1 MCTKVFKRFFKLNV
15 SCMNGIYLI
24 IGGNL
29 GDRLALIE
37 DCKQKIEK
45 EIGSI
50 KKSSS
55 IYESESWGETD
66 NPNYLNQ
73 VLFVESKYDAKKALA
88 IALEIEKDLGR
99 TRDKKWESRLIDI
112 DILFF
117 NDEIIDEKDLKVP
130 HPHLQ
135 NRKFVLVPLN
145 EIASNFVHPVLKK
158 NVKVLLDECEDKLKV
173 TNITDNRH
181 LTSDI

>member
-1 MCTKVFKRFFKLNV
+1 
-15 SCMNGIYLI
+15 MNGIYFI

-37 DCKQKIEK
+37 DCKHKIEK
-45 EIGSI
+45 EIGIISR
-50 KKSSS
+50 SSS
-55 IYESESWGETD
+55 IYESASWGETD

-73 VLFVESKYDAKKALA
+73 VLYVESIFSAKEVLEK
-88 IALEIEKDLGR
+88 ALEIEKKLGR

-117 NDEIIDEKDLKVP
+117 NDEIIDEKDLKIP

-145 EIASNFVHPVLKK
+145 DIASELIHPILKK
-158 NVKVLLDECEDKLKV
+158 SMMVLLDECQ
-173 TNITDNRH
+173 DN
-181 LTSDI
+181 LECIVFKSIN

>member
-1 MCTKVFKRFFKLNV
+1 
-15 SCMNGIYLI
+15 MNGIYFI

-37 DCKQKIEK
+37 ECKQKI
-45 EIGSI
+45 
-50 KKSSS
+50 KKILGPILRSSS
-55 IYESESWGETD
+55 IYESESWGETN

-73 VLFVESKYDAKKALA
+73 VLFIESKFSAKEVLEK
-88 IALEIEKDLGR
+88 ALEIEKELGR

-117 NDEIIDEKDLKVP
+117 NNEIIEEKNLKIP

-145 EIASNFVHPVLKK
+145 EIASEFVHPVLKTTIS
-158 NVKVLLDECEDKLKV
+158 NLLDNCNDNLKV
-173 TNITDNRH
+173 SNLIPSIST
-181 LTSDI
+181 

>member
-1 MCTKVFKRFFKLNV
+1 
-15 SCMNGIYLI
+15 MNGIYFI

-37 DCKQKIEK
+37 ECKQKI
-45 EIGSI
+45 
-50 KKSSS
+50 KKILGPILRSSS
-55 IYESESWGETD
+55 IYESESWGETN

-73 VLFVESKYDAKKALA
+73 VLFIESKFSAKEVLEK
-88 IALEIEKDLGR
+88 ALEIEKELGR

-117 NDEIIDEKDLKVP
+117 NDEIIEEKNLKIP

-145 EIASNFVHPVLKK
+145 EIASEFVHPVLKTTIS
-158 NVKVLLDECEDKLKV
+158 NLLDNCSDNLKV
-173 TNITDNRH
+173 SNLIP
-181 LTSDI
+181 SISS

>member
-1 MCTKVFKRFFKLNV
+1 
-15 SCMNGIYLI
+15 MNGIYII

-37 DCKQKIEK
+37 DCKHKIEK
-45 EIGSI
+45 EIGIISR
-50 KKSSS
+50 SSS
-55 IYESESWGETD
+55 IYESASWGETD

-73 VLFVESKYDAKKALA
+73 VLYIESNFSAKEVLEK
-88 IALEIEKDLGR
+88 ALEIEKELGR

-117 NDEIIDEKDLKVP
+117 NEEIIDEKNLKIP

-145 EIASNFVHPVLKK
+145 EIASEFIHPVFKK
-158 NVKVLLDECEDKLKV
+158 SVSYLLSICQDKLKV
-173 TNITDNRH
+173 TVII
-181 LTSDI
+181 LKL

>member
-1 MCTKVFKRFFKLNV
+1 MYAKVFKRFFNLNV

-37 DCKQKIEK
+37 DCTRKIEK
-45 EIGSI
+45 IVGPI
-50 KKSSS
+50 LKSSS
-55 IYESESWGETD
+55 SYESESWGETD

-73 VLFVESKYDAKKALA
+73 VLFIESTFCAKEVLEK
-88 IALEIEKDLGR
+88 ALEIEKGLGR

-117 NDEIIDEKDLKVP
+117 NADIIDEKDLNIP
-130 HPHLQ
+130 HPHLH

-145 EIASNFVHPVLKK
+145 EIASEFIHPVLKTTIS
-158 NVKVLLDECEDKLKV
+158 NLLENCSDNLKV
-173 TNITDNRH
+173 TKLIPNIK
-181 LTSDI
+181 S

>member
-1 MCTKVFKRFFKLNV
+1 
-15 SCMNGIYLI
+15 MNGIYFI

-37 DCKQKIEK
+37 ECKQKI
-45 EIGSI
+45 
-50 KKSSS
+50 KKILGPILRSSS
-55 IYESESWGETD
+55 IYESESWGETN

-73 VLFVESKYDAKKALA
+73 VLFIESKFSAKEVLEK
-88 IALEIEKDLGR
+88 ALEIEKELGR

-117 NDEIIDEKDLKVP
+117 NDEIIEEKNLIIP

-145 EIASNFVHPVLKK
+145 EIASEFVHPVLKTTIS
-158 NVKVLLDECEDKLKV
+158 NLLDNCSDNLKV
-173 TNITDNRH
+173 SNLIPAI
-181 LTSDI
+181 SS

>member
-1 MCTKVFKRFFKLNV
+1 
-15 SCMNGIYLI
+15 MNGIYII

-37 DCKQKIEK
+37 DCKHKIEK
-45 EIGSI
+45 EIGIISR
-50 KKSSS
+50 SSS
-55 IYESESWGETD
+55 IYESASWGETD

-73 VLFVESKYDAKKALA
+73 VLYIESNFSAKEVLEK
-88 IALEIEKDLGR
+88 ALEIEKELGR

-117 NDEIIDEKDLKVP
+117 NDEIIDEKDLKIP

-145 EIASNFVHPVLKK
+145 EIASEFIHPVFKK
-158 NVKVLLDECEDKLKV
+158 SVSYLLSICQDKLKV
-173 TNITDNRH
+173 TVIISK
-181 LTSDI
+181 L

>member
-1 MCTKVFKRFFKLNV
+1 
-15 SCMNGIYLI
+15 MNGIYII

-29 GDRLALIE
+29 GDRLALIK
-37 DCKQKIEK
+37 DCKHKIEN
-45 EIGSI
+45 EIGIISR
-50 KKSSS
+50 SSS

-66 NPNYLNQ
+66 NPTYLNQ
-73 VLFVESKYDAKKALA
+73 VLYVESIFSAKEVLEK
-88 IALEIEKDLGR
+88 ALEIEKKLGR

-117 NDEIIDEKDLKVP
+117 NDEIIDKKDLQIP

-145 EIASNFVHPVLKK
+145 DIASEFVHPILKK
-158 NVKVLLDECEDKLKV
+158 SMKELLVECKDNLKV
-173 TNITDNRH
+173 TKIIPK
-181 LTSDI
+181 L

>member
-1 MCTKVFKRFFKLNV
+1 
-15 SCMNGIYLI
+15 MNGIYFI

-37 DCKQKIEK
+37 ECKQKI
-45 EIGSI
+45 
-50 KKSSS
+50 KKILGPILRSSS
-55 IYESESWGETD
+55 IYESESWGETN

-73 VLFVESKYDAKKALA
+73 VLFIESKFSAKEVLEK
-88 IALEIEKDLGR
+88 ALEIEKELGR

-117 NDEIIDEKDLKVP
+117 NNEIIEEKNLKIP

-145 EIASNFVHPVLKK
+145 EIASEFVHPVLKTTIS
-158 NVKVLLDECEDKLKV
+158 NLLDNCNDNLKV
-173 TNITDNRH
+173 SNLIPAI
-181 LTSDI
+181 SS

>member
-1 MCTKVFKRFFKLNV
+1 
-15 SCMNGIYLI
+15 MNGIYII

-37 DCKQKIEK
+37 DCKHKIEK
-45 EIGSI
+45 EIGIISR
-50 KKSSS
+50 SSS
-55 IYESESWGETD
+55 IYESASWGETD

-73 VLFVESKYDAKKALA
+73 VLYIESNFSAKEVLEK
-88 IALEIEKDLGR
+88 ALEIEKELGR

-117 NDEIIDEKDLKVP
+117 NEEIIDEKNLKIP

-145 EIASNFVHPVLKK
+145 EIANEFIHPLFKK
-158 NVKVLLDECEDKLKV
+158 NMIVLLDECKDELRCTVYKS
-173 TNITDNRH
+173 IDN
-181 LTSDI
+181 SDFSN

>member
-1 MCTKVFKRFFKLNV
+1 
-15 SCMNGIYLI
+15 MNGIYFI

-37 DCKQKIEK
+37 ECKQKI
-45 EIGSI
+45 
-50 KKSSS
+50 KKILGPILRSSS
-55 IYESESWGETD
+55 IYESESWGETN

-73 VLFVESKYDAKKALA
+73 VLFIESKFSAKEVLEK
-88 IALEIEKDLGR
+88 ALEIEKELGR

-117 NDEIIDEKDLKVP
+117 NNEIIEEKNLKIP

-145 EIASNFVHPVLKK
+145 EIASEFVHPVLKTTISK
-158 NVKVLLDECEDKLKV
+158 LLDNCSDNLKV
-173 TNITDNRH
+173 SNLIP
-181 LTSDI
+181 SISS

>member
-1 MCTKVFKRFFKLNV
+1 
-15 SCMNGIYLI
+15 MNGIYII

-37 DCKQKIEK
+37 DCKHKIEK
-45 EIGSI
+45 EIGIISR
-50 KKSSS
+50 SSS
-55 IYESESWGETD
+55 IYESASWGETD

-73 VLFVESKYDAKKALA
+73 VLYIESNFSAKEVLEK
-88 IALEIEKDLGR
+88 ALEIEKELGR

-117 NDEIIDEKDLKVP
+117 NEEIIDEKNLKIP

-145 EIASNFVHPVLKK
+145 EIANKFIHPVFKK
-158 NVKVLLDECEDKLKV
+158 SVSYLLSICQDKLKV
-173 TNITDNRH
+173 TVIISK
-181 LTSDI
+181 L